1 MGFVGE
7 LFKNDSGVQLYNIIG
22 LFIFI
27 SLFII
32 MVYRAIKMPKS
43 ELTHIK
49 ESILENDNTADSNLK
64 K

>member
-7 LFKNDSGVQLYNIIG
+7 LFKNDSLAQLYNIIG

-27 SLFII
+27 GLFVI
-32 MVYRAIKMPKS
+32 MIYRVIKMPKS
-43 ELTHIK
+43 ELNQIK
-49 ESILENDNTADSNLK
+49 ESILENDNTAESNLK